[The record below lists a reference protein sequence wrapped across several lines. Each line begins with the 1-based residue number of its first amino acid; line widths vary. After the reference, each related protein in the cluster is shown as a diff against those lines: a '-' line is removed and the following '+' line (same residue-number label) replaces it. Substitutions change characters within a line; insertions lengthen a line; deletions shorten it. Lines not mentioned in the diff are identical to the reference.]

1 MRKHSCVCIGFAIIV
16 VVRYTQYITDT
27 AMPLPGTSRK
37 PMSARSCTAIMTQRE
52 AKSAPSFDLSSFEAS
67 DGDMMNAAML
77 PSEIISPSSELLYP
91 RPWRKTAA

>member
-1 MRKHSCVCIGFAIIV
+1 M

-37 PMSARSCTAIMTQRE
+37 PMSDSSCAAIMTQRE
-52 AKSAPSFDLSSFEAS
+52 ANSAPSFDRSSFEAS

-77 PSEIISPSSELLYP
+77 PSEIIRPSSELL
-91 RPWRKTAA
+91 